1 MLKIFWQK
9 LQNNIIWQH
18 INTKY
23 CIMSKDIEILR
34 KKKRLTQDEVAKY
47 LWITRQTFSKLEKGK
62 IQPTLWQAVK
72 LSELLWEDIDN
83 FISTDIKTE
92 AKNLIDWDKYKQ
104 IITNFI
110 KYWADDD
117 GKITKTKLA
126 KLCYLLDFAW
136 YYYNLEP
143 ITGLEYKKFA
153 QWPVPDAYFSTLE
166 ELFEE
171 ESISIEI
178 KWRSHLIENIW
189 TPSNNKLTEDELK
202 MLQDIAIKWKWKPTK
217 EIVDF
222 THKQIP
228 WMICYDKEI
237 IPYGLITQE
246 ELENVY

>member
-1 MLKIFWQK
+1 MIA
-9 LQNNIIWQH
+9 NIETI
-18 INTKY
+18 
-23 CIMSKDIEILR
+23 R
-34 KKKRLTQDEVAKY
+34 KEKKLTQDEVAKY
-47 LWITRQTFSKLEKGK
+47 LWITRQTFSKLEKWN
-62 IQPTLWQAVK
+62 IEPTLWQAVK
-72 LSELLWEDIDN
+72 LSELLWVEIDN
-83 FISTDIKTE
+83 FIETDTKTLSS
-92 AKNLIDWDKYKQ
+92 KNIDWDKYKQ

-136 YYYNLEP
+136 YYYNLVP

-171 ESISIEI
+171 DYIAIEI

-189 TPSNNKLTEDELK
+189 TPSSDKLSEDELN
-202 MLQDIAIKWKWKPTK
+202 MLQDIAKKWKWKQTH

-222 THKQIP
+222 THKQLP
-228 WMICYDKEI
+228 WLVSYDKEI

-246 ELENVY
+246 DLENVY

>member
-1 MLKIFWQK
+1 MVA
-9 LQNNIIWQH
+9 NIENI
-18 INTKY
+18 
-23 CIMSKDIEILR
+23 R
-34 KKKRLTQDEVAKY
+34 KEKKFTQDEVAKY
-47 LWITRQTFSKLEKGK
+47 LWITRQTFSKLEKWN
-62 IQPTLWQAVK
+62 IEPTLWQAVK
-72 LSELLWEDIDN
+72 LSELLWVEIDN
-83 FISTDIKTE
+83 FIETDTKTLSS
-92 AKNLIDWDKYKQ
+92 KNIDWDKYKQ

-136 YYYNLEP
+136 YYYNLVP

-171 ESISIEI
+171 DYIAIEI

-189 TPSNNKLTEDELK
+189 TPSSDKLSEDELN
-202 MLQDIAIKWKWKPTK
+202 MLQDIAKKWKWKQTH

-222 THKQIP
+222 THKQLP
-228 WMICYDKEI
+228 WLVSYDKEI

-246 ELENVY
+246 DLENIY